1 MKRSFAMAAVLGLFA
16 ASAAQA
22 QFRIGDHVSS
32 NFATTLRGT
41 PTYVY
46 PPYYAPYY
54 YPPIYADT
62 SPSYYYSPG
71 VSYYDGTPGVSV
83 GVGRPYWNGRTY
95 SRGRYWRR

>member
-1 MKRSFAMAAVLGLFA
+1 MKSSFAFAAALGLLA
-16 ASAAQA
+16 ASTAQA

-54 YPPIYADT
+54 YPPMYYPPIYYDA
-62 SPSYYYSPG
+62 SPSYYYS
-71 VSYYDGTPGVSV
+71 PGVSV

-95 SRGRYWRR
+95 WRGGYWRR